1 MDGQYSY
8 MQLKFISAQPAIDYY
23 AWQAEVYITQFLR
36 LGYNPDDIYVIAGY
50 EDHPDMSWHK
60 LMRKF
65 PKVNIH
71 IYRDTTGPID
81 YQPSVQAHLLEK
93 HWAKHP
99 ESQNYA
105 WFFHDADFLFTK
117 YFDFA
122 PYLKDNKWYFSD
134 TISYIGA
141 DYIKSK
147 GDVVLDIMCQTVN
160 IDRSTVEANQE
171 NSGGAQKLIKNVT
184 KEYWAEVYKSSI
196 DLYDVLRKVA
206 HIKKEGDDYGIQIW
220 TASMWAELWTAWKM
234 GYVVEVPK
242 EFDFCWAT
250 CHVSKWDE
258 LSFFHNAGVP
268 NASSG
273 MFFKAD
279 YIDKFPYGTNL
290 DIDDSRCSY
299 KYYEIIKSI
308 DSYII

>member
-1 MDGQYSY
+1 

-36 LGYNPDDIYVIAGY
+36 LGYNPADIYVIAGY

-60 LMRKF
+60 LIRRF

-71 IYRDTTGPID
+71 IYKDTSGNIP
-81 YQPSVQAHLLEK
+81 YQPAVQAHLLEK
-93 HWAKHP
+93 HWAKYP
-99 ESQNYA
+99 ESKDYA

-117 YFDFA
+117 YFDFN
-122 PYLKDNKWYFSD
+122 PYLNDDTWYFSD

-147 GDVVLDIMCQTVN
+147 GDEVLDIMCQTVN
-160 IDRSTVEANQE
+160 IDRSIVESNQN

-184 KEYWAEVYKSSI
+184 REYWARVYKTSL
-196 DLYDVLRKVA
+196 DLYDVLKKVS
-206 HIKKEGDDYGIQIW
+206 HIKKNGDQYGIQIW

-234 GYVVEVPK
+234 GYHIEVPK
-242 EFDFCWAT
+242 DFDFCWAT
-250 CHVSKWDE
+250 CNVAKWDE

-279 YIDKFPYGTNL
+279 YIDKFPYGT
-290 DIDDSRCSY
+290 DIKVDDNRCSY
-299 KYYEIIKSI
+299 KYYEIVKSI

>member
-1 MDGQYSY
+1 MDGQFSY

-50 EDHPDMSWHK
+50 EDEPDMSWHK

-65 PKVNIH
+65 PKVHIH

-81 YQPSVQAHLLEK
+81 YQPAVQAHLLEK
-93 HWAKHP
+93 HWAKFP

-117 YFDFA
+117 YFDFT
-122 PYLKDNKWYFSD
+122 PYLNDDTWYFSD

-147 GDVVLDIMCQTVN
+147 GDMVLDIMCQTVN

-184 KEYWAEVYKSSI
+184 REYWARVYKTSI
-196 DLYDVLRKVA
+196 DLYDVLRKVS
-206 HIKKEGDDYGIQIW
+206 HIKKDGDQYGIQIW
-220 TASMWAELWTAWKM
+220 TASMWSELWTAWKM
-234 GYVVEVPK
+234 GHHVEVPK

-258 LSFFHNAGVP
+258 LAFFHNAGVP

-279 YIDKFPYGTNL
+279 YIDRFPYGTNL
-290 DIDDSRCSY
+290 EIDDSRCSY